1 MNLHQVTKQLE
12 ILANPEKIEIKKK
25 KFGIN
30 AKNSLGIYH
39 RDLKALAKEIGQD
52 NKLALE
58 LYDTGIYEARILCS
72 KIYDP
77 ECISQK
83 QMDRWVADFENWEIC
98 DSFCMG
104 FFAKS
109 NSALFK
115 AGEWSE
121 AEGEFVKRAGFVIMA
136 AYGFADKKSD
146 NEVFEK
152 FFQPIEREADDD
164 RLYVKKAVNWAL
176 RNIGKRNVDL
186 QRRAIEVANRI
197 LNTDSKSA
205 KWIAKN
211 ALSELKKPDV
221 NILDYPRHIYRPMAN
236 KALKSNV
243 LKRRLK
249 RRPTLQNAV

>member
-1 MNLHQVTKQLE
+1 MNLHQVIKKLE
-12 ILANPEKIEIKKK
+12 VLGNPEKIEIKEK
-25 KFGIN
+25 KFGIT
-30 AKNSLGIYH
+30 AKNSLGVYH
-39 RDLKALAKEIGQD
+39 NDLKALAREIGQD

-72 KIYDP
+72 KIYDSS
-77 ECISQK
+77 CISEK
-83 QMDRWVADFENWEIC
+83 QMDKWAVDFENWEIC

-109 NSALFK
+109 NYALSK
-115 AGEWSE
+115 ASEWSE
-121 AEGEFVKRAGFVIMA
+121 ADSEFVKRAGFVIMA
-136 AYGFADKKSD
+136 AYGFVDKKSN

-164 RLYVKKAVNWAL
+164 RIYVKKAINWAL

-186 QRRAIEVANRI
+186 QRRAMEVANRI
-197 LNTDSKSA
+197 LITDSKPA

-221 NILDYPRHIYRPMAN
+221 NILDYPRYLYRPMAN
-236 KALKSNV
+236 KALQRTS
-243 LKRRLK
+243 R
-249 RRPTLQNAV
+249 